1 MRTIEQYCRFF
12 TLLWAVS
19 AVAAVAIEPIRG
31 AAAVTAAG
39 MFVAGTGLM
48 ATALVI
54 AAQRSRTEN
63 LDIATLFFR
72 VPREL
77 QVELGIEIVVGIGTA
92 AARPNTSLALGV
104 LVPVFGLGMCG
115 LWGAR
120 HGTFPAR
127 TTAR

>member
-1 MRTIEQYCRFF
+1 VIERINRGV
-12 TLLWAVS
+12 TAGWAGPAIAAVLVS
-19 AVAAVAIEPIRG
+19 GARGAVALVAG
-31 AAAVTAAG
+31 A
-39 MFVAGTGLM
+39 MFVAGAVIM
-48 ATALVI
+48 ATSLVI
-54 AAQRSRTEN
+54 AAQRSRTEI

-72 VPREL
+72 VPRSL
-77 QVELGIEIVVGIGTA
+77 QIELGAQVVVGIGTA
-92 AARPNTSLALGV
+92 AARPYTSLAFGV